1 VLQDIIFRV
10 SRALLRPFISE
21 VSAMLKVNDNKP
33 IVFIATVKS
42 TKDPKKLGR
51 VQVELKDLD
60 KPVEMPWIR
69 LLQTHAGKTHGSVWL
84 PEVGDMV
91 AILRGAGDRTGNM
104 FVLGSVY
111 DGKYTPHVADKD
123 GKNNFKQVKT
133 RSGHLFIVSDEKN
146 KELVSLKTGKKSL
159 LMEFDDKNEKLTIK
173 IKALKM
179 IMDGK
184 GKSILIDS
192 NDVITIKAAKT
203 VNILAPG
210 TIVNIKA
217 KECKVKADMNV
228 KIEALAV
235 EVKASTTVKITGS
248 AKVEIKG
255 GMVNIN

>member
-1 VLQDIIFRV
+1 
-10 SRALLRPFISE
+10 
-21 VSAMLKVNDNKP
+21 MLIVNDNKP
-33 IVFIATVKS
+33 IVFLATVKS

-91 AILRGAGDRTGNM
+91 AVLRGAGDRTNNM
-104 FVLGSVY
+104 WILGSVY
-111 DGKYTPHVADKD
+111 DGKYPPHVADKD

-146 KELVSLKTGKKSL
+146 KELVSLKTGKKAL

-184 GKSILIDS
+184 GKAIDMFS
-192 NDVITIKAAKT
+192 DDKITIKAAKT
-203 VNILAPG
+203 VNILAAG
-210 TIVNIKA
+210 TKVFIKA
-217 KECKVKADMNV
+217 KDVLIKADMAV
-228 KIEALAV
+228 KVQALNV
-235 EVKASTTVKITGS
+235 EVKASAAVKIMGS

-255 GMVNIN
+255 AMVNIN

>member
-1 VLQDIIFRV
+1 
-10 SRALLRPFISE
+10 
-21 VSAMLKVNDNKP
+21 MLSITDNKP
-33 IVFIATVKS
+33 IVFLATVKS

-60 KPVEMPWIR
+60 KAVEMPWIR

-91 AILRGAGDRTGNM
+91 AVLRGSGDRVNSM
-104 FVLGSVY
+104 FILGSVY

-123 GKNNFKQVKT
+123 GKNNYKQVKT

-146 KELVSLKTGKKSL
+146 KELVSLKTGKKAL
-159 LMEFDDKNEKLTIK
+159 LMEFDDKNEKLTVK

-184 GKSILIDS
+184 GKSILLDS
-192 NDVITIKAAKT
+192 DDVITVKAAKT

-210 TIVNIKA
+210 TAVNVKA
-217 KECKVKADMNV
+217 KDVIIKADMNT
-228 KIEALAV
+228 KIQALNV
-235 EVKASTTVKITGS
+235 DIKASAEVKITGG
-248 AKVEIKG
+248 AKVTIKG
-255 GMVNIN
+255 AMVNIN

>member
-1 VLQDIIFRV
+1 
-10 SRALLRPFISE
+10 
-21 VSAMLKVNDNKP
+21 MLKVNDNKP

-91 AILRGAGDRTGNM
+91 AVLRGAGDRTGSM
-104 FVLGSVY
+104 FILGSVY
-111 DGKYTPHVADKD
+111 DGKYTPHVADED
-123 GKNNFKQVKT
+123 GKNNYKQVKT
-133 RSGHLFIVSDEKN
+133 RSGHLFIVSDEKD

-159 LMEFDDKNEKLTIK
+159 FMEFDDKNEKMTIK
-173 IKALKM
+173 IKNLKM

-184 GKSILIDS
+184 GKSILLDS
-192 NDVITIKAAKT
+192 DDVITVKAAKT
-203 VNILAPG
+203 VNILGPG
-210 TIVNIKA
+210 TAVNVKSKA
-217 KECKVKADMNV
+217 VSIKADMDCKVEALNVTVKAGASV
-228 KIEALAV
+228 KIEGA
-235 EVKASTTVKITGS
+235 

-255 GMVNIN
+255 AMVNIN